1 MNKTDELG
9 SVSVGKLL
17 AKYSIPAVIAMIVN
31 AIYNVIDRIFI
42 GQYVGEEAL
51 AALTIVFPIMMLT
64 FALAALI
71 GAGAGS
77 LMSIKLGEKNIK
89 SASHVFGNALT
100 LSFLISIISIIGIYF
115 NMDIIM
121 VLFGASE
128 DLIPMAKSYTNII
141 LVGFLFQMFA
151 FTFNNTVRV
160 EGNPMIPMKAM
171 IISAVTNIILDY
183 IFIAIFN
190 WGVNGA
196 ALATITG
203 QIIGFFILLS
213 FYIKGNSSLDID
225 IKDLKPDVTVI
236 REIFTIGFSS
246 FIGTV
251 GMSLAMT
258 FMNRSL
264 ITYGGTAAITS
275 MGAINSL
282 FTIFIMPIMGLQ
294 QGMQPIVGYNYG
306 ARLLDRSYST
316 LKIALIVSTL
326 FSTVVFVLLQ
336 FFPQIFIGMFL
347 DPTSTTM
354 GVAITGMRYYMLMLP
369 LLGVSFLGGAFFQ
382 ATGMGKTAMI
392 LSLLRQFIILI
403 PLVLILPTIWGLTG
417 VWLATPLADVSSII
431 ITIVALIYTKKRN
444 KDSMVTEVIKQAV

>member
-9 SVSVGKLL
+9 TVSVGKLL

-51 AALTIVFPIMMLT
+51 AALTIVFPIMMFT
-64 FALAALI
+64 FALAALV

-77 LMSIKLGEKNIK
+77 LMSIKLGEKNIR

-100 LSFLISIISIIGIYF
+100 LSFIISILSILSIYF
-115 NMDIIM
+115 NMDRILS
-121 VLFGASE
+121 LFGASE
-128 DLIPMAKSYTNII
+128 NLIPMAKSYTNII

-151 FTFNNTVRV
+151 FTFNNSVRV

-171 IISAVTNIILDY
+171 ITSAVTNIILDY
-183 IFIAIFN
+183 IFIGLLG

-203 QIIGFFILLS
+203 QIIGFFILVSYYLR
-213 FYIKGNSSLDID
+213 GNSSLEIRLN
-225 IKDLKPDVTVI
+225 DLKPDISVI
-236 REIFTIGFSS
+236 KEIFTIGFSS

-264 ITYGGTAAITS
+264 VTYGGTAAITS

-306 ARLLDRSYST
+306 AKLLDRSYNT
-316 LKIALIVSTL
+316 LKNALIVSTL
-326 FSTVVFVLLQ
+326 FSTVVFLLLQ
-336 FFPQIFIGMFL
+336 FFPQVFMGMFL
-347 DPTSTTM
+347 DPESSTM
-354 GVAITGMRYYMLMLP
+354 GIAIEGMRYYMLMLP

-403 PLVLILPTIWGLTG
+403 PLVLILPRIWGLTG

-431 ITIVALIYTKKRN
+431 ITTVALIYTKRRN
-444 KDSMVTEVIKQAV
+444 KVTMDAEEIKQAV

>member
-9 SVSVGKLL
+9 TISVGKLL

-51 AALTIVFPIMMLT
+51 AALTIVFPIMMFT
-64 FALAALI
+64 FALAALV

-77 LMSIKLGEKNIK
+77 LMSIKLGEKDIR

-100 LSFLISIISIIGIYF
+100 LSFIISIISILGIYF
-115 NMDIIM
+115 NMDKIMII
-121 VLFGASE
+121 FGASE
-128 DLIPMAKSYTNII
+128 TLIPMAKSYTNII
-141 LVGFLFQMFA
+141 LIGFLFQMFA
-151 FTFNNTVRV
+151 FTFNNTVRL
-160 EGNPMIPMKAM
+160 EGSPMIPMKAM

-183 IFIAIFN
+183 LFIAIFD

-203 QIIGFFILLS
+203 QIIGFFILIS
-213 FYIKGNSSLDID
+213 FYLKGNSSLETTLQ
-225 IKDLKPDVTVI
+225 DLKLDPSVLKG
-236 REIFTIGFSS
+236 IFTIGFSS

-264 ITYGGTAAITS
+264 VTYGGTPAITS

-306 ARLLDRSYST
+306 AKLLGRSYNT
-316 LKIALIVSTL
+316 LKLALIISTL
-326 FSTVVFVLLQ
+326 FSTVVFLFLQ
-336 FFPQIFIGMFL
+336 FFPQFFIGMFL
-347 DPTSTTM
+347 DPTSDTM
-354 GVAITGMRYYMLMLP
+354 TVAIEGMRYYMLMLP
-369 LLGVSFLGGAFFQ
+369 LLGVSFMGGAFFQ
-382 ATGMGKTAMI
+382 ATGMGKTAMV

-403 PLVLILPTIWGLTG
+403 PLVLILPSIWGLTG
-417 VWLATPLADVSSII
+417 VWLATPIADLSSII
-431 ITIVALIYTKKRN
+431 ITIIALIYTKKRN
-444 KDSMVTEVIKQAV
+444 EGTILTEEIKEAV